1 MPSRVIC
8 ISRSLGSGGEEIG
21 RLVAKELGFRY
32 ADEEIIVRAAEK
44 AGVTPET
51 VAQAEHTLPLIERI
65 LESIARTPPDPEGWA
80 GAAILPSSRK
90 QDYASLIEKVVRETA
105 NEGSV
110 VIVAHAASIPLG
122 DSTGVLRVLVTA
134 SPAARAERL
143 VSQANLDEQAAKK
156 AVEESDHQRREY
168 LRRFYKVRQELP
180 TQYDLVV
187 NTDSLASPLA
197 ARLIVSAAKG

>member
-1 MPSRVIC
+1 M
-8 ISRSLGSGGEEIG
+8 
-21 RLVAKELGFRY
+21 
-32 ADEEIIVRAAEK
+32 
-44 AGVTPET
+44 
-51 VAQAEHTLPLIERI
+51 
-65 LESIARTPPDPEGWA
+65 
-80 GAAILPSSRK
+80 
-90 QDYASLIEKVVRETA
+90 RETA

-122 DSTGVLRVLVTA
+122 DLTGVLRVLVTA
-134 SPAARAERL
+134 SPAVRAERL

-168 LRRFYKVRQELP
+168 LRRFYKVRQEFP